1 MVVGGEDNFL
11 FFLSVLL
18 LFSASLL
25 FCLSPLSFASAKES
39 GKEKQRQNGCLRP
52 FCLPT
57 HKNVTIILNF
67 SFQKIV
73 EHFAAENWE
82 SERRK
87 KKEERKQPHRNKQNH
102 PPNFVSP

>member
-1 MVVGGEDNFL
+1 M
-11 FFLSVLL
+11 
-18 LFSASLL
+18 

-73 EHFAAENWE
+73 EHPAAENWE

-87 KKEERKQPHRNKQNH
+87 KKENNRIETNKIIH
-102 PPNFVSP
+102 LTLSLHKNFAIFGK